1 MAESILER
9 REDINVIVTTYDLA
23 AKKEDNKF
31 LRRLRP
37 DVSFPHVLQNSLLTF
52 VRYASSMNT
61 FLFTLTQGTSL
72 FASLMRLLEPLNI
85 PVLVLTIWTIV
96 MKAIT

>member
-1 MAESILER
+1 MMIMLTGAGAQKERTEMAESILER

-37 DVSFPHVLQNSLLTF
+37 DVSIPYVTDARDSLTF
-52 VRYASSMNT
+52 LGLRIVRNLSS
-61 FLFTLTQGTSL
+61 GIRHYS
-72 FASLMRLLEPLNI
+72 E
-85 PVLVLTIWTIV
+85 
-96 MKAIT
+96 AI

>member
-9 REDINVIVTTYDLA
+9 RENINVIVTTYDLA

-37 DVSFPHVLQNSLLTF
+37 DVSFLHMRQKTLLTF
-52 VRYASSMNT
+52 VRCAYSRNT
-61 FLFTLTQGTSL
+61 FLFTLTQDTSL

-85 PVLVLTIWTIV
+85 PVLMLTIWTTV

>member
-9 REDINVIVTTYDLA
+9 RDTINVIVTTYDLA

-37 DVSFPHVLQNSLLTF
+37 DVSPPH
-52 VRYASSMNT
+52 
-61 FLFTLTQGTSL
+61 
-72 FASLMRLLEPLNI
+72 I
-85 PVLVLTIWTIV
+85 C
-96 MKAIT
+96 MKLY

>member
-1 MAESILER
+1 MMIMLTVAGAQKERTEMAESILER

-37 DVSFPHVLQNSLLTF
+37 DVSIPYLTDATDLLTF
-52 VRYASSMNT
+52 PGMRIVSPASST
-61 FLFTLTQGTSL
+61 TQKPFEYL
-72 FASLMRLLEPLNI
+72 PL
-85 PVLVLTIWTIV
+85 
-96 MKAIT
+96 K

>member
-9 REDINVIVTTYDLA
+9 REQINVIVTTYDLA

-37 DVSFPHVLQNSLLTF
+37 DVSFLYPMALSLLTF
-52 VRYASSMNT
+52 S
-61 FLFTLTQGTSL
+61 G
-72 FASLMRLLEPLNI
+72 MR
-85 PVLVLTIWTIV
+85 IV
-96 MKAIT
+96 SRRDICL

>member
-9 REDINVIVTTYDLA
+9 RGDINVIVTTYDLA

-37 DVSFPHVLQNSLLTF
+37 DVSLLHMTANNLLTF
-52 VRYASSMNT
+52 SGMRIVRTLSSYQ
-61 FLFTLTQGTSL
+61 LS
-72 FASLMRLLEPLNI
+72 E
-85 PVLVLTIWTIV
+85 
-96 MKAIT
+96 